1 MNTDL
6 YFAYGSNLNHA
17 DMKSWCHRHNQPELE
32 LELVSS
38 AELPDHKL
46 VFDAYSTSRNG
57 GVLDICQSIGRC
69 VDGVLF
75 RVNPDQLAILDRK
88 EGAPNFYVRRE
99 LTVIDPNGNLLTA
112 ITYQVRPE
120 RTVRFEAPSR
130 AYIEVVEAGYR
141 HYGISTAKLATAA
154 NNRPSS
160 AEDAFFFY
168 GTLMRDECRFIKAVK
183 PFGISCSLLASTP
196 GSLLD
201 LGNYPGMLPATHDD
215 EWASNTGLIEGDF
228 VRLQKVSAALQLL
241 DDIEGFQ
248 GYDSLR
254 NDQLTALFYRTRVN
268 VDVGDGRIRRAWTY
282 LLASKA
288 DHFPEIQS
296 GDWRA
301 HRGTKATFQQKL
313 IEQHTDGDERTV
325 AEKLCSFLPFSM
337 ADDRQETI
345 EDLLPLRQS
354 LEKGVISER
363 RLAQVSGKWN
373 AAI

>member
-6 YFAYGSNLNHA
+6 YFAYGSNLNQA
-17 DMKSWCHRHNQPELE
+17 DLKSWCHRHNHPELN

-46 VFDAYSTSRNG
+46 VFDVYSSSRNG
-57 GVLDICQSIGRC
+57 GVLDIRQSIGRC

-75 RVNPDQLAILDRK
+75 RVNADQLAIIDRK
-88 EGAPNFYVRRE
+88 EGAPNFYDRRE
-99 LTVIDPNGNLLTA
+99 VTVIDPDGKLLTA

-130 AYIEVVEAGYR
+130 AYFDVVEAGYR
-141 HYGISTAKLATAA
+141 QYGISTARLEAAA

-160 AEDAFFFY
+160 AEDGFFLY
-168 GTLMRDECRFIKAVK
+168 GTFMRDECRFKAIK
-183 PFGISCSLLASTP
+183 PFEITCSLLASTP

-201 LGNYPGMLPATHDD
+201 LGSYPGMLPATHDN
-215 EWASNTGLIEGDF
+215 EWASHAGLVEGDF
-228 VRLQKVSAALQLL
+228 VRLQKVSAALQML
-241 DDIEGFQ
+241 DDVEGFH

-254 NDQLTALFYRTRVN
+254 NDQLTARFYRTRVN
-268 VDVGDGRIRRAWTY
+268 IDVGDGRIRRAWTY
-282 LLASKA
+282 LLASK
-288 DHFPEIQS
+288 DEHFPEIQS
-296 GDWRA
+296 GDWRK
-301 HRGTKATFQQKL
+301 HRGTKLTFQQKL
-313 IEQHTDGDERTV
+313 IEQHIDGNERAV
-325 AEKLCSFLPFSM
+325 AEKLSSFLPFSM

-345 EDLLPLRQS
+345 ENLLPLRKS

-373 AAI
+373 AAN